1 MYWYD
6 FRSIIDPTT
15 PAEPL
20 LLGSEGFKS
29 SDVTTFSSLEL
40 KFCIVVRE
48 LCKQTDIEGL
58 QKNGNLSTNQIDE
71 TNINS
76 SPPQSILDTLSI
88 AREY

>member
-1 MYWYD
+1 MYWCD

-15 PAEPL
+15 PADPL

-48 LCKQTDIEGL
+48 PCKPSDVEGL
-58 QKNGNLSTNQIDE
+58 QKKRDIYQQIKQMRQILSQV
-71 TNINS
+71 
-76 SPPQSILDTLSI
+76 LRI
-88 AREY
+88 AY